1 MYGLASFSLEVSKK
15 YVAVAKL
22 SLTSLPFIVIKYDL
36 CFGYCFLKSVNQKIK
51 SFKASCIYVFM

>member
-22 SLTSLPFIVIKYDL
+22 SLSLSLSLSLL
-36 CFGYCFLKSVNQKIK
+36 CRSLLLNMICALDTAF
-51 SFKASCIYVFM
+51 